1 MTFSLLRRRIRILH
15 SFSVVFLY
23 WFYVF
28 SWTSRL
34 LRRGGIR
41 LISSCARLS
50 YRSEDSFDFYQIR
63 YWNNFWLEITW
74 REVIE
79 RENYM
84 ASIPRQTSSG
94 SNGGSP
100 SALPDE
106 RKRKRMQSNRESAR
120 RSRMRKQKQ
129 LEDLAGE
136 VSRLQIANNQLVQS
150 IGAKEQAFVQV
161 DNMNNVLRA
170 QAMELTDRLRSL
182 NSVLHI
188 VEEVSGLA
196 MDIPEI
202 PDPLLKP
209 WELSRPVLPV
219 ADMFL
224 C

>member
-1 MTFSLLRRRIRILH
+1 
-15 SFSVVFLY
+15 
-23 WFYVF
+23 
-28 SWTSRL
+28 
-34 LRRGGIR
+34 
-41 LISSCARLS
+41 
-50 YRSEDSFDFYQIR
+50 
-63 YWNNFWLEITW
+63 
-74 REVIE
+74 
-79 RENYM
+79 M
-84 ASIPRQTSSG
+84 ASIQREGSLG
-94 SNGGSP
+94 SNGRSQSGI
-100 SALPDE
+100 PDE

-129 LEDLAGE
+129 LEDLASE
-136 VSRLQIANNQLVQS
+136 VGRLEIANNQLLQS
-150 IGAKEQAFVQV
+150 ISAKEQAFIQV

-209 WELSRPVLPV
+209 WELSRPVPPVV